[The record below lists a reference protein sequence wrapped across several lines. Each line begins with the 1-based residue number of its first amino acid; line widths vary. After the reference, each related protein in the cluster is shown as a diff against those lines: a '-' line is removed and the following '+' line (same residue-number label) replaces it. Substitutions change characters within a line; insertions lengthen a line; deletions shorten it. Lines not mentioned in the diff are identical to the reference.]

1 MQILNNKFKKTALY
15 FFISLIVAIALPIVL
30 KNDWACVLGIAAM
43 ALFGY
48 QAYTYYK
55 AAKDND
61 FVTVIAKCVNV
72 SYNDLGAATYA
83 KKCTFEPIE
92 NQVTSDSFELQIVNE
107 GKKSKEAN
115 MVAGGLYELVFDS
128 SALNDDNALGFNNGT
143 LIAFER
149 CSETNQSKEDKEK
162 KDID

>member
-30 KNDWACVLGIAAM
+30 KNAWACVLGIAAM
-43 ALFGY
+43 ALLGY

-61 FVTVIAKCVNV
+61 FVTVIDKCVNV

-115 MVAGGLYELVFDS
+115 MVAVGLYELVFDS

-149 CSETNQSKEDKEK
+149 YSETDHSKEDKEK

>member
-30 KNDWACVLGIAAM
+30 KNAWACVLGIAAM

-72 SYNDLGAATYA
+72 SYNDLGASTYA

-92 NQVTSDSFELQIVNE
+92 NQVTSDSFELHIVNE